1 MPRSL
6 IVTRPPSER
15 AILAGAEVKQ
25 RIGALTLED
34 SLDEL
39 SQLARTAG
47 ATVAAVVGQRLDRP
61 SPSYLGKGKLEEI
74 RDLAAERHATVVILD
89 DELSPSQQEVI
100 ERIVNTKVIDRT
112 ALIIDIFAGRA
123 RTKEGRLQV
132 ELAQHEYLLPRLA
145 GQWSHLERLGGGIGT
160 RGPGE
165 SQIETDR
172 RLIRN
177 RIHRLKRELD
187 EVRTHRALYRDRRKR
202 DGIPIISL
210 IGYTNAGK
218 STLFNALGRAQTLV
232 ENKLFATLDPVTRR
246 ARFPSGA
253 PFLLTD
259 TVGFIN
265 KLPHGL
271 VAAFRATLE
280 ELADADVLV
289 HVVDI
294 THRNAAEQARV
305 VDETIREMG
314 LPSKPVVVALN
325 KADLLAPGLH
335 REAELADLAQSLK
348 GKVGDPG
355 QPTVLI
361 SADKRWGLGALLQM
375 LDDTFQAS
383 RGGAIPVQ
391 PRPAPIML

>member
-1 MPRSL
+1 M
-6 IVTRPPSER
+6 
-15 AILAGAEVKQ
+15 
-25 RIGALTLED
+25 
-34 SLDEL
+34 
-39 SQLARTAG
+39 
-47 ATVAAVVGQRLDRP
+47 
-61 SPSYLGKGKLEEI
+61 
-74 RDLAAERHATVVILD
+74 
-89 DELSPSQQEVI
+89 
-100 ERIVNTKVIDRT
+100 
-112 ALIIDIFAGRA
+112 
-123 RTKEGRLQV
+123 
-132 ELAQHEYLLPRLA
+132 
-145 GQWSHLERLGGGIGT
+145 
-160 RGPGE
+160 
-165 SQIETDR
+165 
-172 RLIRN
+172 
-177 RIHRLKRELD
+177 
-187 EVRTHRALYRDRRKR
+187 
-202 DGIPIISL
+202 
-210 IGYTNAGK
+210 
-218 STLFNALGRAQTLV
+218 